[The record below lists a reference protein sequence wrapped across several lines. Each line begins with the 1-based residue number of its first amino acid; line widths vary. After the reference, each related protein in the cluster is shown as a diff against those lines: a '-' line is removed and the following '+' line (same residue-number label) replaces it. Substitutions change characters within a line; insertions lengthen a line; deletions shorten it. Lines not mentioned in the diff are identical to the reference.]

1 MGPTVLQF
9 LLAELEDWHEKP
21 KFVKEETIKKA
32 IEIEKNQI
40 IDIILKVTN
49 CTMLEAM
56 QYYNKLYKK

>member
-1 MGPTVLQF
+1 MEPTVLQF
-9 LLAELEDWHEKP
+9 LLAELENWHEKP
-21 KFVKEETIKKA
+21 KFVQEETIKKA

>member
-21 KFVKEETIKKA
+21 KFVQEETIKKA

-56 QYYNKLYKK
+56 QYYNKPYKK

>member
-21 KFVKEETIKKA
+21 KFVQEETIKKA

>member
-9 LLAELEDWHEKP
+9 LLAELEDWHKKP
-21 KFVKEETIKKA
+21 KFVQEETIKKA

-40 IDIILKVTN
+40 IDIILKITN

>member
-21 KFVKEETIKKA
+21 KFVQEETIKKA

-49 CTMLEAM
+49 CTMLEAI